1 MSSTED
7 KVDLNKKV
15 EAAEAAM
22 KKYAS
27 KDTVISIGGYEFTPA
42 KLMIAFGIVSSV
54 IGGLYGVFET
64 YKDYMGMKK
73 KIAEYV
79 APDFSE
85 YEARII
91 KLETD
96 SEKVVGYTRDIN
108 QNLKGDI
115 RRTETVLE
123 GVERGS
129 KVAQREVEKAVNEV
143 RRQVEVD
150 FKEIRKQ
157 VDSEIK
163 EIRRSTDSSVREMQ
177 KQVDSTVQGVNER
190 VNRIERETNNEIR
203 TIRREVDDKIKKAL
217 DNPLA
222 N

>member
-1 MSSTED
+1 MFVKKEIKMAEE
-7 KVDLNKKV
+7 KVDVNKKV
-15 EAAEAAM
+15 EELEAVT

-42 KLMIAFGIVSSV
+42 KLMIAFGIVSSTL
-54 IGGLYGVFET
+54 GGLYGVFET

-73 KIAEYV
+73 KIADYV

-91 KLETD
+91 KLEEN
-96 SEKVVGYTRDIN
+96 SEKIVGYTRDIN

-115 RRTETVLE
+115 RRTEGVLDN
-123 GVERGS
+123 VERGA
-129 KVAQREVEKAVNEV
+129 KTAQREVEKDINDF
-143 RRQVEVD
+143 RR
-150 FKEIRKQ
+150 Q

-163 EIRRSTDSSVREMQ
+163 EIRRGTDSQVREMQ

-190 VNRIERETNNEIR
+190 VNRIERETSAELR

>member
-1 MSSTED
+1 MSEE
-7 KVDLNKKV
+7 KVDLNKKID
-15 EAAEAAM
+15 AADAAM

-91 KLETD
+91 KLEAD
-96 SEKVVGYTRDIN
+96 NEKMLGYTRDIN
-108 QNLKGDI
+108 QNLKSDI
-115 RRTETVLE
+115 RRTEGVLDN
-123 GVERGS
+123 VERGS
-129 KVAQREVEKAVNEV
+129 KTAQREVEKEVNAIRREV
-143 RRQVEVD
+143 TQ
-150 FKEIRKQ
+150 
-157 VDSEIK
+157 EIK
-163 EIRRSTDSSVREMQ
+163 EIRRSADAQVREMQ
-177 KQVDSTVQGVNER
+177 KQVDSTVQNVNER
-190 VNRIERETNNEIR
+190 VNRIERETSSELR

>member
-54 IGGLYGVFET
+54 VGGLYGCFEA
-64 YKDYMGMKK
+64 YNDYMGMKK
-73 KIAEYV
+73 KIANYV

-91 KLETD
+91 KLEAD
-96 SEKVVGYTRDIN
+96 NEKMLGYTRDIN

-115 RRTETVLE
+115 RRIEGVLE
-123 GVERGS
+123 GVERSS
-129 KVAQREVEKAVNEV
+129 KVAQREVERAVNEV

-157 VDSEIK
+157 VDTEIK
-163 EIRRSTDSSVREMQ
+163 EIRRSTDSQVREMQ
-177 KQVDSTVQGVNER
+177 KQVDSTVQNVNER
-190 VNRIERETNNEIR
+190 VNRIERDTNAELR
-203 TIRREVDDKIKKAL
+203 AIRREVDDKIKKAL

>member
-1 MSSTED
+1 MSSTEN
-7 KVDLNKKV
+7 KDLNKEV
-15 EAAEAAM
+15 EKLEGAM

-54 IGGLYGVFET
+54 LGGLYGVFEA
-64 YKDYMGMKK
+64 YKDYESMKK
-73 KIAEYV
+73 KIANYV

-91 KLETD
+91 KLEAD
-96 SEKVVGYTRDIN
+96 NEKMLGYTRDVN
-108 QNLKGDI
+108 TNLKGDI
-115 RRTETVLE
+115 RRTEQVLE

-129 KVAQREVEKAVNEV
+129 KTAQREVEKDINDI
-143 RRQVEVD
+143 RRQID
-150 FKEIRKQ
+150 G
-157 VDSEIK
+157 EIK
-163 EIRRSTDSSVREMQ
+163 EIRRSADSQVREMQ
-177 KQVDSTVQGVNER
+177 KQVDSTVQNVNER
-190 VNRIERETNNEIR
+190 VNRIERDTNAELR

>member
-1 MSSTED
+1 MSSTET
-7 KVDLNKKV
+7 KVDVNKKV
-15 EAAEAAM
+15 EELEAAA

-54 IGGLYGVFET
+54 LGGLYGAFET
-64 YKDYMGMKK
+64 YNDYMGMKK
-73 KIAEYV
+73 KIANYV

-91 KLETD
+91 KLEEN

-129 KVAQREVEKAVNEV
+129 KVAQRETE
-143 RRQVEVD
+143 
-150 FKEIRKQ
+150 KEINDIRRQ

-163 EIRRSTDSSVREMQ
+163 EIRKSTDGQVREMQ

-190 VNRIERETNNEIR
+190 VNRIERETSGELR
-203 TIRREVDDKIKKAL
+203 AIRREVDDKIKKAL

>member
-1 MSSTED
+1 MSNT
-7 KVDLNKKV
+7 DLNKQV
-15 EAAEAAM
+15 EKLEQAQ
-22 KKYAS
+22 KQYLS
-27 KDTVISIGGYEFTPA
+27 KDTVISIGGYSFTPA
-42 KLMIAFGIVSSV
+42 KIMIALGIISSV
-54 IGGLYGVFET
+54 VGGMYGVFEA
-64 YKDYMGMKK
+64 YKDYENMKK
-73 KIAEYV
+73 KIANYV

-129 KVAQREVEKAVNEV
+129 KVAQRETEKDINEI
-143 RRQVEVD
+143 RRQID
-150 FKEIRKQ
+150 I
-157 VDSEIK
+157 EIK
-163 EIRRSTDSSVREMQ
+163 EIRKSTDTSVREMQ
-177 KQVDSTVQGVNER
+177 RQVDSTVQGVNER
-190 VNRIERETNNEIR
+190 VNRIERDTNSELR
-203 TIRREVDDKIKKAL
+203 AIRREVDDKIKKAL

>member
-54 IGGLYGVFET
+54 IGGLYGCFEA
-64 YKDYMGMKK
+64 YNDYMGMKK
-73 KIAEYV
+73 KIANYV

-91 KLETD
+91 KLEEN

-108 QNLKGDI
+108 QNLKADI
-115 RRTETVLE
+115 RRIEGVVETVERE
-123 GVERGS
+123 G
-129 KVAQREVEKAVNEV
+129 KVSNREVEKAVNDVRRIADSEAKEV
-143 RRQVEVD
+143 RKIVDVEV
-150 FKEIRKQ
+150 KEIRK
-157 VDSEIK
+157 
-163 EIRRSTDSSVREMQ
+163 STDSSVREMQ
-177 KQVDSTVQGVNER
+177 KQVDSTVQSVNER
-190 VNRIERETNNEIR
+190 VNRIERETNNELR
-203 TIRREVDDKIKKAL
+203 AIRREVDDKIKKAL

>member
-7 KVDLNKKV
+7 KDLNKEV
-15 EAAEAAM
+15 EKLEGAM
-22 KKYAS
+22 KQYAS
-27 KDTVISIGGYEFTPA
+27 KDTVISIGGYSFTPA

-91 KLETD
+91 KLEEN

-115 RRTETVLE
+115 RRTEGVLDA
-123 GVERGS
+123 VERGS
-129 KVAQREVEKAVNEV
+129 KVAQREVEKDINDI
-143 RRQVEVD
+143 RRTID
-150 FKEIRKQ
+150 G
-157 VDSEIK
+157 EIK
-163 EIRRSTDSSVREMQ
+163 EIRRSTDSQVREMQ
-177 KQVDSTVQGVNER
+177 KQVDATVQNVNER
-190 VNRIERETNNEIR
+190 VNRIERETNNELR
-203 TIRREVDDKIKKAL
+203 VIRREVDDKIKKAL

>member
-1 MSSTED
+1 MSSTEN
-7 KVDLNKKV
+7 KDLNKKV
-15 EAAEAAM
+15 DELEAAA

-27 KDTVISIGGYEFTPA
+27 KDTVISIGGYSFTPA

-73 KIAEYV
+73 KIADYV

-91 KLETD
+91 KLEEN

-115 RRTETVLE
+115 RRTEGVLE
-123 GVERGS
+123 NVERGS
-129 KVAQREVEKAVNEV
+129 KVAQREVEKDIN
-143 RRQVEVD
+143 D
-150 FKEIRKQ
+150 IRKTI
-157 VDSEIK
+157 DSEIK
-163 EIRRSTDSSVREMQ
+163 EIRRSTDSQVREMQ
-177 KQVDSTVQGVNER
+177 KQVDATVQSVNER
-190 VNRIERETNNEIR
+190 VNRIERETNAELR

>member
-1 MSSTED
+1 MSSTEN
-7 KVDLNKKV
+7 KDLNKEV
-15 EAAEAAM
+15 EKLEGAM
-22 KKYAS
+22 KQYAS
-27 KDTVISIGGYEFTPA
+27 KDTVISIGGYSFTPA

-54 IGGLYGVFET
+54 VGGMYGVFEA
-64 YKDYMGMKK
+64 YKDYESMKK
-73 KIAEYV
+73 KIANYV

-129 KVAQREVEKAVNEV
+129 KTAQREVEKDINDI
-143 RRQVEVD
+143 RR
-150 FKEIRKQ
+150 Q

-163 EIRRSTDSSVREMQ
+163 EIRRSSDSAVREMQ
-177 KQVDSTVQGVNER
+177 KQVDATVQGVNER
-190 VNRIERETNNEIR
+190 VNRIERETNSELR

>member
-1 MSSTED
+1 MSNTED
-7 KVDLNKKV
+7 KDLNKKV
-15 EAAEAAM
+15 DDLEAAA

-27 KDTVISIGGYEFTPA
+27 KDTVISIGGYSFTPA
-42 KLMIAFGIVSSV
+42 KLMIAFGIVSSI

-91 KLETD
+91 KLEEN

-108 QNLKGDI
+108 TNLKADI
-115 RRTETVLE
+115 RRVETVLE
-123 GVERGS
+123 NIERAT
-129 KVAQREVEKAVNEV
+129 KVAQREVEKDINDI
-143 RRQVEVD
+143 RRQVD
-150 FKEIRKQ
+150 G
-157 VDSEIK
+157 EIK
-163 EIRRSTDSSVREMQ
+163 EIRRGVDAQVREMQ
-177 KQVDSTVQGVNER
+177 KQVDGTVQTVNER
-190 VNRIERETNNEIR
+190 VNRIERDTASELR
-203 TIRREVDDKIKKAL
+203 TIRRDVDDKIKKAL

>member
-1 MSSTED
+1 MAEEIKD
-7 KVDLNKKV
+7 VNKKI
-15 EAAEAAM
+15 EQAEAAV

-42 KLMIAFGIVSSV
+42 KLMIAFGIVSSI
-54 IGGLYGVFET
+54 IGGLYGAFET
-64 YKDYMGMKK
+64 YNDYMGMKK
-73 KIAEYV
+73 KIANYV

-91 KLETD
+91 KLEAD
-96 SEKVVGYTRDIN
+96 NEKMLGYTRDIN

-115 RRTETVLE
+115 RRTEGVLE
-123 GVERGS
+123 GVERSS
-129 KVAQREVEKAVNEV
+129 KVAQREVERAVIEV

-163 EIRRSTDSSVREMQ
+163 EIRRSTESSVREMQ
-177 KQVDSTVQGVNER
+177 KQVDATVQGVNER

>member
-1 MSSTED
+1 MSDS
-7 KVDLNKKV
+7 KVDVNKKV
-15 EAAEAAM
+15 DELEAAA

-42 KLMIAFGIVSSV
+42 KLMIAFGIVSSLL
-54 IGGLYGVFET
+54 GGLYGVFET
-64 YKDYMGMKK
+64 YQDYMGMKK
-73 KIAEYV
+73 KIANYV

-91 KLETD
+91 KLEEN

-115 RRTETVLE
+115 RRTEGVLE
-123 GVERGS
+123 NVERGS
-129 KVAQREVEKAVNEV
+129 KVAQREVEKAVSEV
-143 RRQVEVD
+143 RRQVD
-150 FKEIRKQ
+150 TDSKEIRRQ
-157 VDSEIK
+157 VDQEIK
-163 EIRRSTDSSVREMQ
+163 EIRRSADSQVREMQ
-177 KQVDSTVQGVNER
+177 KQVDSTVQSVNER
-190 VNRIERETNNEIR
+190 VNRIERETAAELR

>member
-1 MSSTED
+1 MSD
-7 KVDLNKKV
+7 GKVDVNKKV
-15 EAAEAAM
+15 DELEAAA

-42 KLMIAFGIVSSV
+42 KLMIAFGIISSTL
-54 IGGLYGVFET
+54 GGLYGAFET

-91 KLETD
+91 KLEEN

-108 QNLKGDI
+108 TNLKGDI
-115 RRTETVLE
+115 RRTEGVLE
-123 GVERGS
+123 TVERGT
-129 KVAQREVEKAVNEV
+129 KTAQREVEKDINEF
-143 RRQVEVD
+143 RRQVD
-150 FKEIRKQ
+150 G
-157 VDSEIK
+157 EIK
-163 EIRRSTDSSVREMQ
+163 EIRRGAEAQVREMQ
-177 KQVDSTVQGVNER
+177 KQVDATVQSVNER
-190 VNRIERETNNEIR
+190 VNRIERETSAELR

>member
-1 MSSTED
+1 MSSTEN
-7 KVDLNKKV
+7 KDLNKEVEKL
-15 EAAEAAM
+15 EAAA

-42 KLMIAFGIVSSV
+42 KIMIAFGIVSSV
-54 IGGLYGVFET
+54 IGGMYGVFET

-91 KLETD
+91 KLEEN

-115 RRTETVLE
+115 RRTEGVLE
-123 GVERGS
+123 NVERGS
-129 KVAQREVEKAVNEV
+129 KIAQREVEKDVNDI
-143 RRQVEVD
+143 RRQID
-150 FKEIRKQ
+150 G
-157 VDSEIK
+157 EIK
-163 EIRRSTDSSVREMQ
+163 EIRKSTDSSVREMQ

-190 VNRIERETNNEIR
+190 VNRIERETAAELR
-203 TIRREVDDKIKKAL
+203 TIRRELDDKIKKAL

>member
-1 MSSTED
+1 MSSTEN
-7 KVDLNKKV
+7 KDLNKQVDKL
-15 EAAEAAM
+15 EGTM
-22 KKYAS
+22 KQYAS
-27 KDTVISIGGYEFTPA
+27 KDTVISIGGYSFTPA
-42 KLMIAFGIVSSV
+42 KLMIAAGIVSSV

-91 KLETD
+91 KLEEN
-96 SEKVVGYTRDIN
+96 SEKVVDYTRDIN
-108 QNLKGDI
+108 TNLKGDI
-115 RRTETVLE
+115 RRTEGVLE

-129 KVAQREVEKAVNEV
+129 KVAQREVEKDINDI
-143 RRQVEVD
+143 RRQVD
-150 FKEIRKQ
+150 A
-157 VDSEIK
+157 EIK
-163 EIRRSTDSSVREMQ
+163 EIRRSADSQVREMQ
-177 KQVDSTVQGVNER
+177 KQVDATVQNVNER
-190 VNRIERETNNEIR
+190 VNRIERETSAELR